1 MKMKKITLFIVT
13 LSFIFGSTSIAQIG
27 IGEWRDHLPYTFL
40 NHIDQSSGKIY
51 AASEYGLMIFDKNS
65 ESFEKLTKVN
75 GLSDIG
81 ISAIAFTSNYN
92 TLFVGYSNGN
102 IDLIKGKDIYN
113 ISDIKRKVITGSKSI
128 NNVIFINEYAFLS
141 CGFGIVVFNM
151 SKKEIKDTYFI
162 GDLGS
167 QVFVN
172 QLAFDGQYIYAA
184 TNQGIYKGDYLN
196 SNLVDFAN
204 WELQSDIPNYN
215 ENFNTIEIFNESIFV
230 NYSSESVND
239 TTYQKTNN
247 VWTVFADSYSKIR
260 KIKKQNNE
268 LFLLANNKLVVYN
281 EDLSPNDSI
290 RTNSYTNPNI
300 SDVIIDDNTYWIS
313 DLGNG
318 LIKLSNTSI
327 DFIIP
332 NAPYAAESFSVETN
346 NGRVLVSAGGINPS
360 GNNVF
365 TNGMV
370 YSFDNQHWNTVIN
383 YNAPDIVVSRIDP
396 QNNNHFYAGSWGYG
410 LVEYL
415 NNEIINTFNTTNSTL
430 QSIVSGE
437 NNIRIGGL
445 AFDSDNNLWIT
456 NSGVANIIAVKKA
469 NGEWR
474 SYNYDNE
481 ISNVRV
487 SDVIVTNDNNKWVVL
502 PGREGIFVFNE
513 NSTIDNEAD
522 DSYKRVSI
530 LDENGKLITNDV
542 YSVAEDLDG
551 DIWVGTDQGIVVYF
565 DPENVFEGSNFYA
578 RRILI
583 SLNDIT
589 DFLLKTEMI
598 TAIAVDGA
606 NRKWIGTNSSGV
618 FLVSKDGT
626 EELNHFTEENSPLL
640 SNRILDIGID
650 HESGEVFFAT
660 EKGLISYRGT
670 ATRGSD
676 EFSEVYAYPNP
687 VRENYLGDIT
697 IRGLVSDVNVK
708 ITDISGNLVYETT
721 AEGGQAIWNGKNFSG
736 QRVSTGIYLVF
747 CSNADGSK
755 THVTKLLVIK

>member
-1 MKMKKITLFIVT
+1 MKKITLFIVI
-13 LSFIFGSTSIAQIG
+13 LSFIFGSTSVAQIG

-40 NHIDQSSGKIY
+40 NHIDQSSGKIF
-51 AASEYGLMIFDKNS
+51 ATSEYGLMIFDKNS
-65 ESFEKLTKVN
+65 ESFDKLTKVN

-81 ISAIAFTSNYN
+81 ISAIAYTRNYN

-102 IDLIKGKDIYN
+102 IDLINGNDIYN

-128 NNVIFINEYAFLS
+128 NNVLFINEYAFLS

-184 TNQGIYKGDYLN
+184 TNQGVYKGDYLN

-204 WELQSDIPNYN
+204 WELQSDIPNYTGK
-215 ENFNTIEIFNESIFV
+215 FNSIEIFNESVFV

-247 VWTVFADSYSKIR
+247 SWTVFTDRYSKIR

-281 EDLSPNDSI
+281 EDLISIDSI
-290 RTNSYTNPNI
+290 QTNSYTNPNI

-318 LIKLSNTSI
+318 LVKLSSTSK

-332 NAPYAAESFSVETN
+332 NAPYAAECFSIEAR
-346 NGRVLVSAGGINPS
+346 NGKVIVSSGGINQS
-360 GNNVF
+360 GGNVYI
-365 TNGMV
+365 NGMV
-370 YSFDNQHWNTVIN
+370 YIFENQHWNTIINFNVADVI
-383 YNAPDIVVSRIDP
+383 VSRIDP
-396 QNNNHFYAGSWGYG
+396 QNKNHFFAGTWGYG
-410 LVEYL
+410 ILEYL
-415 NNEIINTFNTTNSTL
+415 NNEIINTFITTNSSL
-430 QSIVSGE
+430 QSVTPGE

-456 NSGVANIIAVKKA
+456 NSGVANIISVKKA

-474 SYNYDNE
+474 SYNYDDV

-487 SDVIVTNDNNKWVVL
+487 SDIIITKDNNKWVIL
-502 PGREGIFVFNE
+502 SGLEGMFVFNE
-513 NSTIDNEAD
+513 NNTIDNEAD
-522 DSYKRVSI
+522 DLYKRVSI

-542 YSVAEDLDG
+542 HSVAEDLDG

-565 DPENVFEGSNFYA
+565 DPENVFESSNFYA
-578 RRILI
+578 SRITI
-583 SLNDIT
+583 SIDDIPGY
-589 DFLLKTEMI
+589 LLKTELI

-670 ATRGSD
+670 ATQGSD
-676 EFSEVYAYPNP
+676 EFSDVYVYPNP

-721 AEGGQAIWNGKNFSG
+721 AEGGQANWNGKNFSG

-755 THVTKLLVIK
+755 THVTKVLFIK